1 MLGLLREQYHRRFH
15 RPRNGPVLTAV
26 SVLTLGLGIAA
37 DSGLWLAFRVSAAAQ
52 TANPTAAPR
61 VPSATDERQF
71 IADLR
76 QAALQYSAH
85 LPNFICKQ
93 VTRRRFD
100 RKGDGAWRDVDE
112 SSQLVSFYEG
122 EEHYQHLTV
131 RRLARD
137 SDLFQPWMNST
148 GEFGSLLRQI
158 FTPDAAARFSPV
170 GTDRIRDHAVQT
182 LSYEVDFKHSK
193 YQVLWREAGMPMGV
207 VDAYHGLLYVDSEG
221 LSVLRLTLEVQ
232 PLPVPFPVRRVS
244 LTLDYGDAIVAGQVY
259 NLPLSFTMVV
269 QMQKGER
276 IRNEVSF
283 RDFRRFTASSRVI
296 PDGIK

>member
-71 IADLR
+71 IADASGRIRVLGPPSQVIR
-76 QAALQYSAH
+76 
-85 LPNFICKQ
+85 KQ
-93 VTRRRFD
+93 VAASDFSGR
-100 RKGDGAWRDVDE
+100 GGGAEGDE